1 MNEVGGIEERWKL
14 DTRNVIMLKVVLA
27 KTATREQNLYVMEN
41 SNVVKRKCKDYLSQ
55 KIFKWFNFED
65 SRYPGHFA
73 VFFAPYA
80 SKVEKSGPRTI
91 SRTHKQKNHGIVQQ
105 QLPLPLSPNAI

>member
-1 MNEVGGIEERWKL
+1 M
-14 DTRNVIMLKVVLA
+14 MKVVLTKSA
-27 KTATREQNLYVMEN
+27 IWERNLYVN
-41 SNVVKRKCKDYLSQ
+41 KNRCVVERKYKGYLSQ
-55 KIFKWFNFED
+55 KKIKWFTFED
-65 SRYPGHFA
+65 SRCPCHLA